1 MYYLSRVSAFEP
13 DTRATPFRSTAIVS
27 WPLNVADVEQS
38 NKLNRHELHMREA
51 AIHVIATKDIHKL
64 YIVSNRK
71 SLETI

>member
-1 MYYLSRVSAFEP
+1 M
-13 DTRATPFRSTAIVS
+13 S

-71 SLETI
+71 SLESI